1 MSSIQ
6 VPKIE
11 SACSLL
17 TIIKQQ
23 DSVSA
28 YLKEVEIRKAIRKA
42 MISPE
47 NWQELYKL
55 LAPHCCSS
63 VRQLIAKNKYD
74 LPTDRKEELLNGATY
89 NISEE
94 AILSSISFFEVGQ
107 IVEGF
112 ALLIISSK
120 LHLSILTNPISR
132 IVNHGSKREKK
143 N

>member
-1 MSSIQ
+1 MSTIQ

-11 SACSLL
+11 PACGLL

-28 YLKEVEIRKAIRKA
+28 YLKEVEIRKAIRKTMA
-42 MISPE
+42 SPE
-47 NWQELYKL
+47 NWQPLYKL
-55 LAPHCCSS
+55 LAPQCCAS
-63 VRQLIAKNKYD
+63 VQRLIEKNKYE

-89 NISEE
+89 NISQDIVLQ
-94 AILSSISFFEVGQ
+94 AILCIVENR

-112 ALLIISSK
+112 ALLIIHSK

>member
-1 MSSIQ
+1 MSTIQ

-11 SACSLL
+11 PACSEL
-17 TIIKQQ
+17 TMLKQQ

-28 YLKEVEIRKAIRKA
+28 YLKEVEIRKAIRKT
-42 MISPE
+42 MSSLE
-47 NWQELYKL
+47 NWQSLYKL
-55 LAPHCCSS
+55 LAPYCCAS
-63 VRQLIAKNKYD
+63 VQRLIEKNKYE

-89 NISEE
+89 NISNED
-94 AILSSISFFEVGQ
+94 LSFLSYPSCDCQ

-112 ALLIISSK
+112 ALLIIHSK

-143 N
+143 D